1 MSNQNNRIRDQSDDL
16 TITDQIQIVGWLVK
30 IAWGL
35 VAIIGLIMWYHA
47 TQITLGRA
55 PELSRGVTLNQA
67 FDNMINP
74 AKWYVLIS
82 LLTVG
87 GLYCWIDHL
96 KWRRVKQ
103 ASQ

>member
-1 MSNQNNRIRDQSDDL
+1 MSNQNNQIRDQSDDL
-16 TITDQIQIVGWLVK
+16 TITDKIQIVGWLVK
-30 IAWGL
+30 IA
-35 VAIIGLIMWYHA
+35 
-47 TQITLGRA
+47 
-55 PELSRGVTLNQA
+55 
-67 FDNMINP
+67 
-74 AKWYVLIS
+74 IS